1 MVNDAARPAP
11 QPARALL
18 SGLPELLERIAPL
31 IADDCGIEPQEA
43 HDLAAQLRANAVAVR
58 AWADRIA
65 ELEAACD
72 TTRDQIERE
81 AIDLQR
87 EFGPDDE
94 DVQRLF
100 AWSERLQ
107 AALNR

>member
-1 MVNDAARPAP
+1 MADNRP
-11 QPARALL
+11 LH
-18 SGLPELLERIAPL
+18 ELLRELASAPS
-31 IADDCGIEPQEA
+31 ADPADRVP
-43 HDLAAQLRANAVAVR
+43 VARESLR
-58 AWADRIA
+58 AWADRIE

-100 AWSERLQ
+100 AWSERLR
-107 AALNR
+107 AALTR

>member
-1 MVNDAARPAP
+1 MTDTADAARPAP
-11 QPARALL
+11 QPARALPL
-18 SGLPELLERIAPL
+18 LLRELADAAEANDSGK
-31 IADDCGIEPQEA
+31 
-43 HDLAAQLRANAVAVR
+43 VAVTAESLR
-58 AWADRIA
+58 TWADRIA

-72 TTRDQIERE
+72 VTRDQIERE

>member
-1 MVNDAARPAP
+1 MTDAARPAP
-11 QPARALL
+11 QPARAQ
-18 SGLPELLERIAPL
+18 PDVMREL
-31 IADDCGIEPQEA
+31 ADRYDVEVPGYPPG
-43 HDLAAQLRANAVAVR
+43 VAMIRTETLR
-58 AWADRIA
+58 AWADHIA